1 MSQFSEG
8 ASVAKGVSMNDT
20 IRRLKAEIERR
31 GGRIHINDNLPDEI
45 TETFLREILACSGCA
60 PRQAPQPRKQSSGH

>member
-1 MSQFSEG
+1 
-8 ASVAKGVSMNDT
+8 MNDT

-45 TETFLREILACSGCA
+45 TETFLREVLDCPDCA
-60 PRQAPQPRKQSSGH
+60 PRQSAQPRKQSSGH